1 MSYLHAIMYKIAD
14 DEAFSRFIDEHRL
27 TDQIVTKTNVLQN
40 TEYYQKILNIILYI
54 HLAAGHDNQISALF
68 GSRKKINSANT
79 AKKSTGTLFNE
90 KKPGYLSLT
99 GNLGVSKQESMEGL
113 IIWPLLIGGYAY
125 GFMVQKD
132 GEVYEINLD
141 EELNPIDQGDETAAR
156 LWRNMGVSSK
166 RCIPRRRKFGM

>member
-1 MSYLHAIMYKIAD
+1 M
-14 DEAFSRFIDEHRL
+14 EAVKNQFG
-27 TDQIVTKTNVLQN
+27 
-40 TEYYQKILNIILYI
+40 EY
-54 HLAAGHDNQISALF
+54 S
-68 GSRKKINSANT
+68 KK
-79 AKKSTGTLFNE
+79 KTGTLFNE

-99 GNLGVSKQESMEGL
+99 GHLGVSKQESMEGL
-113 IIWPLLIGGYAY
+113 IIWPLLIGGYEY

-166 RCIPRRRKFGM
+166 RCFPRRRKFGM